1 MARFAAGTGSLR
13 WLAIGCSA
21 MLVVA
26 GCSGSA
32 ATATPAS
39 SSTPAP
45 SVSASPAA
53 AGSFDLGTLQN
64 SVAYVQ
70 TQGTFVT
77 ADGTSEQVY
86 SGSGFVVGPSGLIV
100 TNNHVVAGGAFWK
113 VQIGTDP
120 TLLDARL
127 LGVSECND
135 LAVLKVDGTFPALTL
150 ATTPPEVGEQ
160 IFVAG
165 HPNGDPYTLT
175 NGIVAKPPY
184 PDDTA
189 WASVTQEIQIT
200 AQTYPGN
207 SGSPVVDTAG
217 QVIGIQYS
225 GGVPGSPIA
234 GESFAIASTEAAP
247 IIAQLETGQNLDTIG
262 VNGEADATRKGI
274 AILSVVPGSPADH
287 AGIEAGDLM
296 TDLNGTAVG
305 ADGTKATYCSVL
317 RSHGPTDAL
326 SVTVQRGSQTLKG
339 EINGPALAVV
349 GGGTPPTSSA
359 APTGVA
365 LASPPPSSA
374 PSTSSA
380 PSAAPTASGGSTAID
395 QIQPLVPTA
404 IWPNCSH
411 STDQVRS
418 TVVQTAVCRPV
429 TGVTSVWYDLYDNAA
444 DLKAAVTEDAKN
456 ANASTSNTCG
466 TGPSDGTWQTTFT
479 DGKVLKGP
487 DFRLLCYTTTGG
499 SAWIEQAYP
508 NGNVLLTVELKGSLS
523 DLFTWWKSNN
533 TIVVTEP

>member
-262 VNGEADATRKGI
+262 VNGEADATRK
-274 AILSVVPGSPADH
+274 
-287 AGIEAGDLM
+287 
-296 TDLNGTAVG
+296 
-305 ADGTKATYCSVL
+305 
-317 RSHGPTDAL
+317 
-326 SVTVQRGSQTLKG
+326 
-339 EINGPALAVV
+339 
-349 GGGTPPTSSA
+349 
-359 APTGVA
+359 
-365 LASPPPSSA
+365 
-374 PSTSSA
+374 
-380 PSAAPTASGGSTAID
+380 
-395 QIQPLVPTA
+395 
-404 IWPNCSH
+404 
-411 STDQVRS
+411 
-418 TVVQTAVCRPV
+418 
-429 TGVTSVWYDLYDNAA
+429 
-444 DLKAAVTEDAKN
+444 
-456 ANASTSNTCG
+456 
-466 TGPSDGTWQTTFT
+466 
-479 DGKVLKGP
+479 
-487 DFRLLCYTTTGG
+487 
-499 SAWIEQAYP
+499 
-508 NGNVLLTVELKGSLS
+508 
-523 DLFTWWKSNN
+523 
-533 TIVVTEP
+533 